1 MKNQKL
7 RLKTETEKIHEK
19 KKLKSL
25 GPFLRGEVHKIGRR
39 EKLAEKVGR
48 REKLAEKVGRKEKLA
63 EKVGRKEKLAEKV
76 GRREIYPP
84 VPPPFSSTYILTEN

>member
-7 RLKTETEKIHEK
+7 WLKTETEKIHEK

-39 EKLAEKVGR
+39 EKFAEKVGR
-48 REKLAEKVGRKEKLA
+48 REKFA

-76 GRREIYPP
+76 GRREIYPL
-84 VPPPFSSTYILTEN
+84 VPPPFSSTCILTEN

>member
-1 MKNQKL
+1 MK
-7 RLKTETEKIHEK
+7 K

-25 GPFLRGEVHKIGRR
+25 GPFLRGEVHKI
-39 EKLAEKVGR
+39 GR

-84 VPPPFSSTYILTEN
+84 VPPPFSSTCILTEN

>member
-1 MKNQKL
+1 MKK
-7 RLKTETEKIHEK
+7 RSKT
-19 KKLKSL
+19 L
-25 GPFLRGEVHKIGRR
+25 GAFLRGKVHKI
-39 EKLAEKVGR
+39 GR

-84 VPPPFSSTYILTEN
+84 VPPPFSSTCILTTN

>member
-1 MKNQKL
+1 MAWV
-7 RLKTETEKIHEK
+7 KIRNCGS
-19 KKLKSL
+19 KLKQKKFMEKRIKTL
-25 GPFLRGEVHKIGRR
+25 GAFLRGEVHKI
-39 EKLAEKVGR
+39 GR

-84 VPPPFSSTYILTEN
+84 VLPPFSSTCILTEN

>member
-1 MKNQKL
+1 MKK
-7 RLKTETEKIHEK
+7 RIKT
-19 KKLKSL
+19 L
-25 GPFLRGEVHKIGRR
+25 GAFLSREVHKIGRR

-84 VPPPFSSTYILTEN
+84 VPPPFSSTCILTEN

>member
-1 MKNQKL
+1 MGENQKL
-7 RLKTETEKIHEK
+7 WLKTETEKIHEK

-25 GPFLRGEVHKIGRR
+25 GAFLRGEVHKI
-39 EKLAEKVGR
+39 GR

-84 VPPPFSSTYILTEN
+84 VPPPFSSTCILTEN

>member
-7 RLKTETEKIHEK
+7 WLKTETEKIHDK

-25 GPFLRGEVHKIGRR
+25 GAFLRGEVHKIGRR
-39 EKLAEKVGR
+39 
-48 REKLAEKVGRKEKLA
+48 EKLA

-84 VPPPFSSTYILTEN
+84 VPPPFSSTCILTEN

>member
-7 RLKTETEKIHEK
+7 WLKTETEKIHEK

-25 GPFLRGEVHKIGRR
+25 GPFLRGEVHKI
-39 EKLAEKVGR
+39 GR

-84 VPPPFSSTYILTEN
+84 VPPPFSSTCILTEN

>member
-7 RLKTETEKIHEK
+7 WLKTETEKIHDK

-25 GPFLRGEVHKIGRR
+25 GAFLRGEVHKI
-39 EKLAEKVGR
+39 GR

-84 VPPPFSSTYILTEN
+84 VPPPFSSTCILTEN

>member
-7 RLKTETEKIHEK
+7 WLKTETEKIHEK

-48 REKLAEKVGRKEKLA
+48 REKFA

-84 VPPPFSSTYILTEN
+84 VPPPFSSTCILTEN

>member
-7 RLKTETEKIHEK
+7 WLKTETEKIHEK

-48 REKLAEKVGRKEKLA
+48 
-63 EKVGRKEKLAEKV
+63 KEKLAEKV

-84 VPPPFSSTYILTEN
+84 VPPPFSSTCILTEN